1 MQQYLSLSCRAVDAG
16 ANRHG
21 QMRDAAT
28 LRKRDLVMKDFAF
41 ALPNHATIPAYQPF
55 HLHESRYFIQSTHQ
69 HHDVPILSISIP
81 NERGPSFLST
91 HTHTHTQL
99 SISLLLHGP
108 FSLRLP
114 GPQSPPI
121 SVQSCRSPQNIP
133 IPFCVYNMPASRRK
147 KQPGWAHGKDQ
158 LFLFWFFFEYIT
170 RYSNGTDYMTWSC
183 WHSNSVVNRSDIRL
197 HFSWICML

>member
-81 NERGPSFLST
+81 NERGPRFLST
-91 HTHTHTQL
+91 HTHTHTHNFL
-99 SISLLLHGP
+99 SLFYYTAPSLCGYQGH
-108 FSLRLP
+108 SLRRSAYKAVDLLKISRYLFVFIIC
-114 GPQSPPI
+114 PQAGG
-121 SVQSCRSPQNIP
+121 RNNRDGRMGRTNF
-133 IPFCVYNMPASRRK
+133 FCF
-147 KQPGWAHGKDQ
+147 G
-158 LFLFWFFFEYIT
+158 FFEYIT
-170 RYSNGTDYMTWSC
+170 RYSNGTDYMTRSF